1 MNLPLELSQIVGEAA
16 DVTCAA
22 EGRPRIMIAGEFSSG
37 KTRLVN
43 ALLGDEILPSS
54 VTSTAMPPVWIRHGG
69 GAPECVRLDGQ
80 VQAFASVPELVAHV
94 QAVDLDRIHHCRIC
108 HPHPLLERFDLID
121 TPGNSDPNIP
131 AASWERMV
139 AEADMIVWCS
149 PAVQAWRQS
158 ERSAWLSL
166 PEAVTGP
173 GLLLLSQADKLAD
186 PEDRDKVMRRVLR
199 EAEGLFASV
208 RMASFLSETDVEELR
223 AALVEASAA
232 LPRRARP
239 VPLAQ
244 AEDGLAAPR
253 IMPRRIR
260 TRPVASEPLL
270 LVTRAP
276 HAAPEALR
284 PSADAEAD
292 GAVPVDSHAEVA
304 DTRGL
309 EEVSEPG
316 RVLPEARTGTAEADP
331 DETGAMIAAASAPAA
346 GPRVAE
352 VDGDVLTLLRDRLE
366 AAEPPPPDEPAQPA
380 PDADLSALIATHLP
394 TEATPATC
402 TEAQELFPVA
412 SPAAGMAASASE
424 PPVAPPADAAPGL
437 SPLACDPAPAGSGD
451 PLPEPALAPDDRQDD
466 PAPVRRPQRAT
477 PPAMMFGPARM
488 LWEQILPTLDTNDP
502 DALLEGIDELI
513 AELDLTWARACLQS
527 APTTSRR
534 RGSA

>member
-1 MNLPLELSQIVGEAA
+1 MNLPLELSQIVGKAA
-16 DVTCAA
+16 EVTCAA

-43 ALLGDEILPSS
+43 ALLGHEILPSS
-54 VTSTAMPPVWIRHGG
+54 VTSTALPPVWIRHGD

-186 PEDRDKVMRRVLR
+186 PDDRDKVMRRVLR

-270 LVTRAP
+270 LVARAP
-276 HAAPEALR
+276 DAAPEALR
-284 PSADAEAD
+284 PSAYADAD
-292 GAVPVDSHAEVA
+292 GALPVDSHAEVA

-309 EEVSEPG
+309 EEVSEPRG
-316 RVLPEARTGTAEADP
+316 VAPEARTGTAEANP
-331 DETGAMIAAASAPAA
+331 DDAGAVIAAASARAA
-346 GPRVAE
+346 EPQVAE
-352 VDGDVLTLLRDRLE
+352 ADGVVLTFLRDRLE
-366 AAEPPPPDEPAQPA
+366 AAEPPLPDEPAAPA

-402 TEAQELFPVA
+402 AEAQESVPA
-412 SPAAGMAASASE
+412 SPATGMSSSVSE
-424 PPVAPPADAAPGL
+424 PPVAPSADAEPRP
-437 SPLACDPAPAGSGD
+437 SPLASDTPPAGSEE
-451 PLPEPALAPDDRQDD
+451 PFSEPAVAPDDRQDD

-477 PPAMMFGPARM
+477 LPAMMFGPARM
-488 LWEQILPTLDTNDP
+488 LWEQILPTLDP
-502 DALLEGIDELI
+502 DDTDSILGGVDELI

-527 APTTSRR
+527 APAASRR